1 MSDPAEPSA
10 ARRAPD
16 EVWDLVREAYLG
28 GLSAPTCC
36 RMFGVGLTALRT
48 RAARDGWR
56 RADMPWAPPSSHL
69 DPEDEGVQLETDIG
83 GDLDL
88 LHPFMLSR
96 VAERRMMRA
105 VLRGD
110 ATEVLRWHRIY
121 RAMEQL
127 QLEED
132 RTLACEDALRARM
145 LPVDPVDPV
154 DPNGVSPRPD
164 RPPSS

>member
-1 MSDPAEPSA
+1 MTEPAPA
-10 ARRAPD
+10 ARRVPD
-16 EVWDLVREAYLG
+16 EIWEQVREAYLSG
-28 GLSAPTCC
+28 VSAPACC
-36 RMFGVGLTALRT
+36 RRFGVGLTALRS

-56 RADMPWAPPSSHL
+56 RADMPWQPPVTHL
-69 DPEDEGVQLETDIG
+69 DPEDEGVQLEDDIG

-110 ATEVLRWHRIY
+110 ATEVLRWHRVY
-121 RAMEQL
+121 QAMEALQL
-127 QLEED
+127 QED
-132 RTLACEDALRARM
+132 RELACEDALRARM

-154 DPNGVSPRPD
+154 ELDGVFRRPD
-164 RPPSS
+164 RPPSP

>member
-1 MSDPAEPSA
+1 MTEPAPA
-10 ARRAPD
+10 ARRVPD
-16 EVWDLVREAYLG
+16 EIWEQVREAYLSG
-28 GLSAPTCC
+28 VSAPACC
-36 RMFGVGLTALRT
+36 RRFGVGLTALRS

-56 RADMPWAPPSSHL
+56 RADMPWQPPVTHL
-69 DPEDEGVQLETDIG
+69 DPEDEGVQLEDDIG

-110 ATEVLRWHRIY
+110 ATEVLRWHRVY
-121 RAMEQL
+121 QAMEALQL
-127 QLEED
+127 QED
-132 RTLACEDALRARM
+132 RELACEDALRARM

-154 DPNGVSPRPD
+154 ELDGGFRRPD
-164 RPPSS
+164 RPPSP